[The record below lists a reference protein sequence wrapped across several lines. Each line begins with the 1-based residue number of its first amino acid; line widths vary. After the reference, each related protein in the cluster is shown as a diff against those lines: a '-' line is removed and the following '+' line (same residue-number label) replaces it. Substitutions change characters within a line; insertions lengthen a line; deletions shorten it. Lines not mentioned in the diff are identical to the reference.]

1 MSGKTRDS
9 SPTPLV
15 TISRK
20 LANLKGTMMPKIEHP
35 SDEEKNIEPTDE
47 LEDSES
53 LAENQLYDFITNQPV
68 KDTPVERVLQTIA
81 RALVDEYD
89 FDHTQLQRDQTVSIQ
104 IYDEHGKMRRVNR
117 KIDVAVFAPGT
128 QRDDQAKIIRAC
140 IVQAPGTK
148 AGDPRKGIY
157 LLEEVMGDLPACDY
171 GIWTNGTDL
180 VFKQKLTGGLRL
192 QPEYEDLYDLPGN
205 GETAVDLDDPDR
217 QAGRIATGDNLQR
230 AFARVHDYIYGN
242 QGLKKDAAFW
252 QVLNLIFCKIHDE
265 RSTGK
270 RRFWVKGTERNTP
283 EGQAA
288 IAKRVKELFEE
299 VKNDPNYS
307 SVFTERDQIELND
320 RVLAFAIG
328 EFSRYNL
335 LETDVDVKGAA
346 YEEITSSM
354 LKSQRGQFF
363 TPTNVIRL
371 MIEMMDPGEDKDLT
385 NSKNWPRILDP
396 ACGSGRFLTYALDH
410 VRRKLAAQLFPKE
423 HPMLQ
428 VLRMD
433 RDPKDNQL
441 AHDFA
446 GTCLYGIDFDPDLKR
461 AARMNMI
468 LNNDGHGNILSFN
481 SLEFPLMV
489 AERTLS
495 ELRAKYKTKISSIPS
510 DFFNQTDAVQ
520 ARLQADLGTMD
531 FVFTNPPFGAKIP
544 IDDPRILKQF
554 DLGHRWV
561 KDEGQWVKT
570 GDLQSRVAPEVLFV
584 ERCVQWVKP
593 GSGKVAIVLPDGI
606 LGNPDAASIRYW
618 ILTHCQVLA
627 SVDLPVEAFLPQVG
641 VQASLLFLRRKSTE
655 EMDAEAMGKRQEY
668 SVFMAVAD
676 KVGHDRR
683 GVTIYQRDADGA
695 EIVFASKKTSLR
707 RRKSRQ
713 LPVPVETPVQDK
725 RIDDDLP
732 RVGEAYRK
740 FLKTGQVDA

>member
-1 MSGKTRDS
+1 MDDTLTNFPEDS
-9 SPTPLV
+9 D
-15 TISRK
+15 I
-20 LANLKGTMMPKIEHP
+20 
-35 SDEEKNIEPTDE
+35 
-47 LEDSES
+47 SES

-81 RALVDEYD
+81 RAMVDEYD
-89 FDHTQLQRDQTVSIQ
+89 FDHTQLQRDQGVFIQ
-104 IYDEHGKMRRVNR
+104 IYDQDGKTRRVRR
-117 KIDVAVFAPGT
+117 KIDVAVFMPGAV
-128 QRDDQAKIIRAC
+128 RDDQAKIIRAC
-140 IVQAPGTK
+140 VVQAPGTK
-148 AGDPRKGIY
+148 ASDPRKGVA

-171 GIWTNGTDL
+171 GLWTNGTDL
-180 VFKQKLTGGLRL
+180 VFKQKLSGGMRL
-192 QPEYEDLYDLPGN
+192 QPEYEDLYDLPGSS
-205 GETAVDLDDPDR
+205 ETAADLDDPDR

-265 RSTGK
+265 RSTGS

-283 EGQAA
+283 EGQAT
-288 IAKRVKELFEE
+288 IARRIKALFEE
-299 VKNDPNYS
+299 VKNDPNYRS
-307 SVFTERDQIELND
+307 IFTDRDQIELND
-320 RVLAFAIG
+320 RVLAFAVG

-371 MIEMMDPGEDKDLT
+371 MIEMLDPGGDADLT
-385 NSKNWPRILDP
+385 DRNNWPRILDP

-410 VRRKLAAQLFPKE
+410 IRRKLAAQLFPDE
-423 HPMLQ
+423 HPLLQ
-428 VLRMD
+428 VLRLD
-433 RDPKDNQL
+433 RHPQYSSL
-441 AHDFA
+441 AREFA
-446 GTCLYGIDFDPDLKR
+446 RSCLFGIDFDPDLKR

-489 AERTLS
+489 AGNTTA
-495 ELRAKYKTKISSIPS
+495 ELRARYTPGQR
-510 DFFNQTDAVQ
+510 DPAEGPDLPDAVR
-520 ARLQADLGTMD
+520 ARLEADLGTLD

-544 IDDPRILKQF
+544 IDEPRILEQY

-561 KDEGQWVKT
+561 KEEGQWVMMP
-570 GDLQSRVAPEVLFV
+570 DLQSRVAPEVLFV

-593 GSGKVAIVLPDGI
+593 GTGKIAIVLPDGI

-641 VQASLLFLRRKSTE
+641 VQASLLFLRRKSPE
-655 EMDAEAMGKRQEY
+655 EMDAEALGSRPDY
-668 SVFMAVAD
+668 TVFMAVAE

-695 EIVFASKKTSLR
+695 EIIFPGKKTSLR
-707 RRKSRQ
+707 RRKNRQ

-725 RIDDDLP
+725 RVDDDLP
-732 RVGEAYRK
+732 RISDAYRI
-740 FLKTGQVDA
+740 FLKTGQVDG

>member
-1 MSGKTRDS
+1 MK
-9 SPTPLV
+9 
-15 TISRK
+15 
-20 LANLKGTMMPKIEHP
+20 PKIEQP

-47 LEDSES
+47 LDGSES

-104 IYDEHGKMRRVNR
+104 VYDEHGKTRRVNR

-128 QRDDQAKIIRAC
+128 QRDDHAKIIRAC

-148 AGDPRKGIY
+148 AGDPRKGVY
-157 LLEEVMGDLPACDY
+157 LLEEVMGDLPACEY

-192 QPEYEDLYDLPGN
+192 QPEYVDLYDLPGN
-205 GETAVDLDDPDR
+205 GETAADLDDPDR

-265 RSTGK
+265 RSTGN
-270 RRFWVKGTERNTP
+270 RRFWVKGTERNSP

-288 IAKRVKELFEE
+288 IAKRIKELFEE

-371 MIEMMDPGEDKDLT
+371 MIEMMDPGEEKDLT
-385 NSKNWPRILDP
+385 NPKNWPRILDP

-410 VRRKLAAQLFPKE
+410 VRRKLAAQLFPTE

-433 RDPKDNQL
+433 RHPQHNKL

-446 GTCLYGIDFDPDLKR
+446 GSCLFGIDFDPDLKR

-495 ELRAKYKTKISSIPS
+495 ELRAKYNTKISPIPS
-510 DFFNQTDAVQ
+510 DILNQVDAVQ

-561 KDEGQWVKT
+561 KDAGQWVKT

-641 VQASLLFLRRKSTE
+641 VQASLLFLRRKSME
-655 EMDAEAMGKRQEY
+655 EIDAEAMGKRQEY
-668 SVFMAVAD
+668 SVFMAVAE

-695 EIVFASKKTSLR
+695 EIIFAGKKTSLR
-707 RRKSRQ
+707 RRKSRH

-725 RIDDDLP
+725 KIDDDLP
-732 RVGEAYRK
+732 SIGEAYRK

>member
-1 MSGKTRDS
+1 MK
-9 SPTPLV
+9 
-15 TISRK
+15 
-20 LANLKGTMMPKIEHP
+20 PKIEQP

-47 LEDSES
+47 LDGSES

-81 RALVDEYD
+81 RAMVDEYD
-89 FDHTQLQRDQTVSIQ
+89 FDHTQLQRDQAVMIQ
-104 IYDEHGKMRRVNR
+104 VYDDQGKTRRVRR
-117 KIDVAVFAPGT
+117 KIDVAVFAQGA
-128 QRDDQAKIIRAC
+128 QRDDQNKIIRAC
-140 IVQAPGTK
+140 VVQAPGTK
-148 AGDPRKGIY
+148 AGDPRKGVY

-171 GIWTNGTDL
+171 GVWTNGTDL
-180 VFKQKLTGGLRL
+180 VFKQKLRGEQYL
-192 QPEYEDLYDLPGN
+192 QPEYVDLYDLPGN
-205 GETAVDLDDPDR
+205 GETAADLDDPDR

-265 RSTGK
+265 RSTGN
-270 RRFWVKGTERNTP
+270 RRFWVRGTERNTP
-283 EGQAA
+283 EGQEA
-288 IAKRVKELFEE
+288 IAKRIKDLFEE
-299 VKNDPNYS
+299 VKDDPNYS
-307 SVFTERDQIELND
+307 SIFTERDQIELND
-320 RVLAFAIG
+320 RVLAFAVG

-371 MIEMMDPGEDKDLT
+371 MIDMLDPGGDGDLT
-385 NSKNWPRILDP
+385 DQANWPRILDP

-410 VRRKLAAQLFPKE
+410 IRRKMAAQLYPKE
-423 HPMLQ
+423 HEKLQ
-428 VLRMD
+428 VLRLD
-433 RDPKDNQL
+433 RDPQHSRL
-441 AHDFA
+441 PHDFA
-446 GTCLYGIDFDPDLKR
+446 GSCLFGIDFDPDLKR

-481 SLEFPLMV
+481 SLEYPLMV
-489 AERTLS
+489 GGRTIS
-495 ELRAKYKTKISSIPS
+495 ELRGKYVTLPGENQFEGKDLPDAIRAKL
-510 DFFNQTDAVQ
+510 D
-520 ARLQADLGTMD
+520 ADLGTMD

-561 KDEGQWVKT
+561 KDAGQWVKT

-593 GSGKVAIVLPDGI
+593 GTGKVAIVLPDGI

-655 EMDAEAMGKRQEY
+655 EIDAEAMGKRQEY
-668 SVFMAVAD
+668 SVFMAVAE

-695 EIVFASKKTSLR
+695 EIIFAGKKTSLR

-732 RVGEAYRK
+732 RIGEAYLK

>member
-1 MSGKTRDS
+1 MDDTLTNFPEDS
-9 SPTPLV
+9 D
-15 TISRK
+15 I
-20 LANLKGTMMPKIEHP
+20 
-35 SDEEKNIEPTDE
+35 
-47 LEDSES
+47 SES

-81 RALVDEYD
+81 RAMVDEYD
-89 FDHTQLQRDQTVSIQ
+89 FDHTQLQRDQGIFIQ
-104 IYDEHGKMRRVNR
+104 VYDEDGKTRRVRR
-117 KIDVAVFAPGT
+117 KIDVAVFMPGAA
-128 QRDDQAKIIRAC
+128 RDDQAKIIRAC
-140 IVQAPGTK
+140 VVQAPGTK
-148 AGDPRKGIY
+148 ASDPRKGVS

-171 GIWTNGTDL
+171 GLWTNGTDL
-180 VFKQKLTGGLRL
+180 VFKQKLSGGMRL

-205 GETAVDLDDPDR
+205 GETAADLDDPDR

-265 RSTGK
+265 RSTGR

-283 EGQAA
+283 QGQET
-288 IAKRVKELFEE
+288 IARRIKDLFEE
-299 VKNDPNYS
+299 VKNDPNYR

-320 RVLAFAIG
+320 RVLAFAVG

-371 MIEMMDPGEDKDLT
+371 MIEMLDPGADADLT
-385 NSKNWPRILDP
+385 DQNNWPRILDP

-410 VRRKLAAQLFPKE
+410 IRRKLAAQLFPDE
-423 HPMLQ
+423 HPLLQ
-428 VLRMD
+428 VLRLD
-433 RDPKDNQL
+433 RHPQYSSL
-441 AHDFA
+441 AREYA
-446 GTCLYGIDFDPDLKR
+446 RSCLFGIDFDPDLKR

-489 AERTLS
+489 ARNTTA
-495 ELRAKYKTKISSIPS
+495 ELRARYAPGQR
-510 DFFNQTDAVQ
+510 DPAEGPDLPDPVR
-520 ARLQADLGTMD
+520 ARLEADLGTLD

-544 IDDPRILKQF
+544 IDDPRILQQY

-561 KDEGQWVKT
+561 KESGQWVMMP
-570 GDLQSRVAPEVLFV
+570 DLQSRVAPEVLFV

-593 GSGKVAIVLPDGI
+593 GTGKIAIVLPDGI

-641 VQASLLFLRRKSTE
+641 VQASLLFLRRKSLE
-655 EMDAEAMGKRQEY
+655 EIDAEALGSRPDY
-668 SVFMAVAD
+668 TVFMAVAE

-695 EIVFASKKTSLR
+695 EIIFPGKKTSLR

-725 RIDDDLP
+725 KIDDDLP
-732 RVGEAYRK
+732 RISDTYRK
-740 FLKTGQVDA
+740 FLKTGQVD